1 MAEPRL
7 AASLVW
13 CFTFGWASTEDKE
26 SLFSSISFPRTS
38 SQRRV
43 RTEKEEKH
51 PCRLGNV
58 PLGWKIQGY
67 FFREQEEPHFPCFQS
82 LHSFWKNFPC
92 LATRAPPLVRT
103 QCDVF
108 KRKQKFIGWDPKSK
122 AKPNSAK
129 KIIFFQFSSTTLPVY
144 RNKNHLPST
153 FPVVQWLKLGAS
165 PEEGLGSIHDWETKI
180 PHTAWW
186 GQK

>member
-7 AASLVW
+7 AAFLVW

-38 SQRRV
+38 SRRRV

-51 PCRLGNV
+51 PRRLGNV
-58 PLGWKIQGY
+58 PLDWKIQGY
-67 FFREQEEPHFPCFQS
+67 FFRQQEEPHFPCFQS
-82 LHSFWKNFPC
+82 LPSLWKNFPS

-103 QCDVF
+103 QCYVF

-129 KIIFFQFSSTTLPVY
+129 KIILFQFPSTTLPVY
-144 RNKNHLPST
+144 KNKNHLSST
-153 FPVVQWLKLGAS
+153 SQVVQWLKLGAC
-165 PEEGLGSIHDWETKI
+165 PEEGLGSIHDWETKS
-180 PHTAWW
+180 PHTAWS